1 MCFSTVYLGNKSEGN
16 LVLEDVSR
24 VRVSDGSIQVSSIL
38 GDDKSFEGYS
48 IDEVNLMENYV
59 ILKER
64 ADA

>member
-16 LVLEDVSR
+16 LVLEDVAR
-24 VRVSDGSIQVSSIL
+24 VRVSDGSIQVSNIL
-38 GDDKSFEGYS
+38 GEEKHFAGYS

>member
-1 MCFSTVYLGNKSEGN
+1 MCFSTVYLGNKSEKN

-24 VRVSDGSIQVSSIL
+24 VLVSDGSIQVSSIL
-38 GDDKSFEGYS
+38 GDEKSFAGYS

-64 ADA
+64 SDA